1 MPSPLLETNHSGL
14 YCQEGDFYIDPWK
27 PVPRALITHA
37 HSDHAQPNC
46 GTYLTS
52 NSGEPLLRERVGSNA
67 SIESLPYIDKI
78 RIKGCSVSFHPA
90 GHILGSSQ
98 IKVSRDGFSAV
109 FSGDYKR
116 DNDGS
121 CECFEPVPC
130 EEFITES
137 TFALPVYQWKPPKK
151 VFAEIADW
159 CKQNALMNRTSVL
172 FAYALG
178 KSQRLLKGL
187 ENYGFPIA
195 VHGSVMR
202 FIPHYLRAGVLKKIP
217 LIGNRENL
225 PKIKGKGLL
234 IAPISTLGSPW
245 LKKFSPYSIAGASG
259 WMQLRGNRRRKGF
272 DRGFVLS
279 DHADW
284 KDILQTIK
292 ETGASKIGAT
302 HGFTDPL
309 VQYLDKKGYQAYGLK
324 TNFRSEE
331 LTSEV

>member
-1 MPSPLLETNHSGL
+1 MPSHLLETNRFGL
-14 YCQEGDFYIDPWK
+14 YCREGDFYIDPWEA
-27 PVPRALITHA
+27 VPRALITHA
-37 HSDHAQPNC
+37 HSDHAHPNC
-46 GTYLTS
+46 GSYLTS
-52 NSGEPLLRERVGSNA
+52 NAGEPLLRERVANNA
-67 SIESLPYIDKI
+67 SIESLPYLEKI
-78 RIKGCSVSFHPA
+78 RIKGCSVTFYPA

-98 IKVSRDGFSAV
+98 IEVSKDGYSAV

-116 DNDGS
+116 ENDGS
-121 CECFEPVPC
+121 CEAFEPVSC
-130 EEFITES
+130 QEFITES
-137 TFALPVYQWKPPKK
+137 TFALPVYQWEHPLK

-159 CKQNALMNRTSVL
+159 CNQNILKNCTSVL

-178 KSQRLLKGL
+178 KAQRLLKGL
-187 ENYGFPIA
+187 ENCDFPIA

-202 FIPHYLRAGVLKKIP
+202 FIPHYMRAGVLKNRP
-217 LIGNRENL
+217 LLGNKDNL
-225 PKIKGKGLL
+225 SKIKGRGLL

-245 LKKFSPYSIAGASG
+245 LKKFAPFSLAGASG

-284 KDILQTIK
+284 KDILQTVK

-309 VQYLDKKGYQAYGLK
+309 VQYLNEKDYQAYSLK

-331 LTSEV
+331 SVSEF